1 MPEQS
6 NPERTCPSLS
16 VHEQSPTTSSWDP
29 PSDAA
34 QTPELSQPQLATN
47 PIPAGAR
54 PSSLRMKSEPLR
66 PLLEDRLEEQGSSA
80 LVTQPVALSTLHSM
94 PKSPTA
100 KQKHLVF
107 MVDGEELQILG
118 VDAPDSSVPPE
129 ESPSRNRPA
138 AGAGPLPPPEANL
151 APQRLQRLHVLAGQS
166 QRKWQRPCSD
176 QTLGETAGAQ
186 LRFRCAAPKQHGILR
201 AGLSDLT
208 WVVKL

>member
-1 MPEQS
+1 MSCGVSLSFVWQELARARRALVQVPAVMPEQS
-6 NPERTCPSLS
+6 NPERTCPSLP

-107 MVDGEELQILG
+107 MVDGE
-118 VDAPDSSVPPE
+118 D
-129 ESPSRNRPA
+129 
-138 AGAGPLPPPEANL
+138 LPT
-151 APQRLQRLHVLAGQS
+151 S
-166 QRKWQRPCSD
+166 
-176 QTLGETAGAQ
+176 
-186 LRFRCAAPKQHGILR
+186 
-201 AGLSDLT
+201 
-208 WVVKL
+208 